1 VHQTGR
7 LVLTEGYPPI
17 AMQTFVRLIVLK
29 QRHRWGYR
37 TLVAQVLDSIHLR
50 RFCQISLAERVPK
63 LSPTAR
69 SKLPASYRRKPTTAT
84 GNDRERDDNRL
95 RAGSPGHQ
103 TIARRRR
110 LTPWS
115 LAPNF
120 GPRFEPV

>member
-50 RFCQISLAERVPK
+50 RFCQISLTERVPK

-69 SKLPASYRRKPTTAT
+69 SKLPDELPA
-84 GNDRERDDNRL
+84 
-95 RAGSPGHQ
+95 
-103 TIARRRR
+103 
-110 LTPWS
+110 
-115 LAPNF
+115 
-120 GPRFEPV
+120 